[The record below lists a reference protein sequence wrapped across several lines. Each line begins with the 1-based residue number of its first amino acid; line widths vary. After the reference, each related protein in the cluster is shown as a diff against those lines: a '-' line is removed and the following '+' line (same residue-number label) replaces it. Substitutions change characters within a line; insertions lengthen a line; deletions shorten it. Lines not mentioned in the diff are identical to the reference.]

1 MTVVVEP
8 EPVWPWQKIRWR
20 ARHWLEKANN
30 R

>member
-1 MTVVVEP
+1 VLVEP

-20 ARHWLEKANN
+20 ARHWWEQKV